1 MSFQSVNPLK
11 SYKVGADVKVKV
23 IGYRVLDANKLV
35 SSSSSSRICI
45 APITK
50 KNIGATIKKKHYNK
64 KITIKPNNWA
74 KRNKLA

>member
-35 SSSSSSRICI
+35 SSSSSSSSRICI

-50 KNIGATIKKKHYNK
+50 KNIGATIKKN
-64 KITIKPNNWA
+64 ITIK
-74 KRNKLA
+74 KLL